1 MLAVDVRDD
10 GAVFYINDVPVAELS
25 GGRLP
30 PDGVIGPRAG
40 AGLSH

>member
-10 GAVFYINDVPVAELS
+10 GAVFYINDVAELS